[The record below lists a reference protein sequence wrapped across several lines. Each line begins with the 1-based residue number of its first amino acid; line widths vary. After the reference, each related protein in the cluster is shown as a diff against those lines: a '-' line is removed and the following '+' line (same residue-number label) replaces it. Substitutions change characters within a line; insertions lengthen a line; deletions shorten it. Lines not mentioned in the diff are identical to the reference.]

1 MTMKLA
7 PVDIAPIDSPAL
19 WRGAEIQSRTDWIH
33 PLNSAEVADIEANV
47 RAVRS
52 AGIGIADID
61 KKNFPLETL
70 QPAFSRALESLE
82 HGCGMFLF
90 RGLPALRLNKDD
102 MRLVYWAFGR
112 HLGTAVAQSSKGDVL
127 GDVRDLKVNDNKLGR
142 GYQNSL
148 GQPFHTDSC
157 DVVGLMV
164 LRTARDG
171 GLSKIASSV
180 AIHNEILRTRPDI
193 LEVLYQPMDMYTP
206 DRGEKTWKQPM
217 FANYQGHF
225 CCKTVGLYA
234 RMAQQRFPELP
245 RLTPLQIEGMDYF
258 QKVAERPDI
267 HFSMMFQPGDL
278 QLLNNHVTVHGRTG
292 YVDFDV
298 EDQRRHLLR
307 LWLSVPNS
315 RPLSPLMAEFFGD
328 PSPGAVRG
336 GYESRSGKMV
346 FESLVE

>member
-1 MTMKLA
+1 
-7 PVDIAPIDSPAL
+7 
-19 WRGAEIQSRTDWIH
+19 
-33 PLNSAEVADIEANV
+33 
-47 RAVRS
+47 
-52 AGIGIADID
+52 
-61 KKNFPLETL
+61 
-70 QPAFSRALESLE
+70 
-82 HGCGMFLF
+82 
-90 RGLPALRLNKDD
+90 
-102 MRLVYWAFGR
+102 
-112 HLGTAVAQSSKGDVL
+112 
-127 GDVRDLKVNDNKLGR
+127 
-142 GYQNSL
+142 
-148 GQPFHTDSC
+148 
-157 DVVGLMV
+157 
-164 LRTARDG
+164 
-171 GLSKIASSV
+171 
-180 AIHNEILRTRPDI
+180 
-193 LEVLYQPMDMYTP
+193 
-206 DRGEKTWKQPM
+206 
-217 FANYQGHF
+217 
-225 CCKTVGLYA
+225 
-234 RMAQQRFPELP
+234 MAQQRFPELP